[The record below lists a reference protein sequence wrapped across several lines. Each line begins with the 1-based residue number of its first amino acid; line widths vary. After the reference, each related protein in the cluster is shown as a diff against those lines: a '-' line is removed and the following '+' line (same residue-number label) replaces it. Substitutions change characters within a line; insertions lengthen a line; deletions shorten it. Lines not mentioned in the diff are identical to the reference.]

1 MADDADLLAAGPTFG
16 AVLARHAAGAK
27 GAETAV
33 EYGDE
38 RLSWAELYDR
48 SGRRARQL
56 VELGVRPDEM
66 VAVILPNGVA
76 FHEAVFAVW
85 RAGATLCVVS
95 SRLPPSELAEILALC
110 APRVVIGS
118 LTAPPEGAHV
128 LDPSEPPPLLSGEPP
143 DLAARHWKA
152 VASGGSTG
160 RPKLIVDHA
169 PARFGAA
176 LQATVELL
184 RIPQGGV
191 LINPGPLHHNA
202 ALLFTTLALL
212 CGTRVVGLP
221 RFDAEETL
229 RLIEAHRGEWVC
241 LVPTMM
247 HRISSLPAETR
258 ERHDLTS
265 LRAVWH
271 MAAACPEWL
280 KRRWIDWLGP
290 ERVWELYAGTE
301 TPGTAIGGAEWLRK
315 PGSVG
320 RPAPGALEIVGADG
334 APCAPGEVG
343 EIRFPGSV
351 LDRFHYVGPAAAAP
365 DPHGFTLGDLGSLDA
380 DGYLFLADRRSD
392 LILRGGAN
400 IYPAQ
405 VEAALDE
412 HPDVASSLVVGLA
425 SPEYGQRVHALLQPA
440 RGLNLAAVDAFVRER
455 LAGYKCPESYELVA
469 HSLRDDAGKARR
481 SAVAKEREGWI
492 AEGRA
497 FRTDARDLRRPSA
510 HTPHPEQGVSA

>member
-1 MADDADLLAAGPTFG
+1 MVEDADLLADGPTFG
-16 AVLARHAAGAK
+16 AVLARHARGPTSS
-27 GAETAV
+27 GTGV

-38 RLSWAELYDR
+38 GLSWAELYDR

-56 VELGVRPDEM
+56 VDLGVRPDEM
-66 VAVILPNGVA
+66 VAVVMPNGVA

-85 RAGATLCVVS
+85 RAGATPCVVS
-95 SRLPPSELAEILALC
+95 SRLPPSELADILALC
-110 APRVVIGS
+110 APRVVLGRV
-118 LTAPPEGAHV
+118 APAPAGARV
-128 LDPSEPPPLLSGEPP
+128 LDPSDPPQSDLGAPP

-169 PARFGAA
+169 PARFGPA
-176 LQATVELL
+176 LKATVDLL

-202 ALLFTTLALL
+202 ALLFTTLALI

-229 RLIEAHRGEWVC
+229 RLIDCRRGEWVC

-247 HRISSLPAETR
+247 HRISALPAQTR
-258 ERHDLTS
+258 ERYDMSS
-265 LRAVWH
+265 LQAAWH

-290 ERVWELYAGTE
+290 DRIWELYAGTE
-301 TPGTAIGGAEWLRK
+301 TPGTSIGGAEWLRK

-320 RPAPGALEIVGADG
+320 RPAPGALEILRADG
-334 APCAPGEVG
+334 CRCAPSEVG
-343 EIRFPGSV
+343 EIRFPDLV
-351 LDRFHYVGPAAAAP
+351 LDRFHYVGSAAIAP
-365 DPHGFTLGDLGSLDA
+365 GRPGFTLGDLGALDE

-405 VEAALDE
+405 IESVLDE
-412 HPDVASSLVVGLA
+412 HPDVASSLVVGLV

-440 RGLNLAAVDAFVRER
+440 RDLDLAAVDAFVRER

-469 HSLRDDAGKARR
+469 ESLRDDSGKARR
-481 SAVAKEREGWI
+481 SAVAAQRESWI
-492 AEGRA
+492 SEGRS
-497 FRTDARDLRRPSA
+497 FRVHVNGLRPAEPAILS
-510 HTPHPEQGVSA
+510 T